1 MHITTHESDDYSLL
15 DLHELVLVEIGPVVD
30 GIIATL
36 FPGLH
41 GKVHHLVAVS
51 PLFDTRLIGIIVPVF
66 GGFRRLNAT
75 LNLFIAGFNVKVQ
88 EDGVR
93 SSSSCAPR
101 GTYTACA
108 QRSASFSA
116 RAACGGQGSGLWRCW
131 QVSDVCRSCVRRNSR
146 SK

>member
-1 MHITTHESDDYSLL
+1 MQITTHESDDYSLL

-30 GIIATL
+30 RIIATL

-75 LNLFIAGFNVKVQ
+75 LDLFIACFNVKVQ
-88 EDGVR
+88 EDGVQDELHVFVLHER
-93 SSSSCAPR
+93 
-101 GTYTACA
+101 
-108 QRSASFSA
+108 
-116 RAACGGQGSGLWRCW
+116 LH
-131 QVSDVCRSCVRRNSR
+131 DVIVRRALAALLCRGVFGPMKWS
-146 SK
+146 